1 MTEHEKMLR
10 GLIYDPTDPE
20 LSKLS
25 KYAKHKAFVLNQTNP
40 SDEETYLQRLKE
52 LLPGLGENSYVAPGV
67 QVDYGVFFKTGKNFF
82 ANYGFVILDVC
93 PITCGD
99 NVMCGVGVHLV
110 TPVHPLLAS
119 ERNPRLQ
126 KDGTVHDLEYGKPIV
141 IGNGVWLAS
150 DVTVCGGVTIG
161 DNTVVAAGAVV
172 TKDLPSGVL
181 AGGVPCRVIRPL
193 TEKDR
198 LGVYDD

>member
-1 MTEHEKMLR
+1 MTEREKMLAGR
-10 GLIYDPTDPE
+10 IYDPTDPE
-20 LSKLS
+20 LACLS
-25 KYAKHKAFVLNQTNP
+25 KEAKHKAYLLNQTDP
-40 SDEETYLQRLKE
+40 TDEQTYANRLRE
-52 LLPGLGENSYVAPGV
+52 LFPGLGENSYIAPGV
-67 QVDYGVFFKTGKNFF
+67 QVDYGIHFTTGRNFY
-82 ANYGFVILDVC
+82 ANHGFVVLDVC
-93 PITCGD
+93 PVTCGD

-110 TPVHPLLAS
+110 APVRPLLSS

-141 IGNGVWLAS
+141 VGNGVWLAS

-161 DNTVVAAGAVV
+161 DNAVIAAGAVV
-172 TKDLPSGVL
+172 VSDIPSGVL

-198 LGVYDD
+198 LGVYED

>member
-1 MTEHEKMLR
+1 MTEREKMLA
-10 GLIYDPTDPE
+10 GHIYDPTDPE
-20 LSKLS
+20 LGRLS
-25 KYAKHKAFVLNQTNP
+25 KEAKHKAYLVNQTDP
-40 SDEETYLQRLKE
+40 IDEQAYANRLRD
-52 LLPGLGENSYVAPGV
+52 LFPGLGENSYVAPGV
-67 QVDYGVFFKTGKNFF
+67 QVDYGIHFYTGKNFY
-82 ANYGFVILDVC
+82 ANHGFVVLDVC
-93 PITCGD
+93 PVTCGD

-110 TPVHPLLAS
+110 APLHPLLSS

-161 DNTVVAAGAVV
+161 DNAVIAAGAVV
-172 TKDLPSGVL
+172 VSDIPSGVL

-198 LGVYDD
+198 LGVYED

>member
-1 MTEHEKMLR
+1 
-10 GLIYDPTDPE
+10 
-20 LSKLS
+20 
-25 KYAKHKAFVLNQTNP
+25 
-40 SDEETYLQRLKE
+40 
-52 LLPGLGENSYVAPGV
+52 
-67 QVDYGVFFKTGKNFF
+67 
-82 ANYGFVILDVC
+82 
-93 PITCGD
+93 
-99 NVMCGVGVHLV
+99 MCGVGVHLV

-126 KDGTVHDLEYGKPIV
+126 KDDTVHDLEYGKPIV

-193 TEKDR
+193 TEKRPPRGLRR
-198 LGVYDD
+198 LVEFP